1 MTPSNLQELLAESG
15 NTVDLLRNSQIGAY
29 VYPVVP
35 YEFSNWRR
43 EQRAWRETAVLF
55 DQTHHMVNLFL
66 RGPEALKPISESGIN
81 SVADFPVGRA
91 KQFANCQG
99 STNSRL

>member
-1 MTPSNLQELLAESG
+1 MSRKSLEDVIRAAG

-35 YEFSNWRR
+35 TEFSNWRD

-55 DQTHHMVNLFL
+55 DQSHHMVDLFIE
-66 RGPEALKPISESGIN
+66 GPDALKLLSDTAIN
-81 SVADFPVGRA
+81 SAVTTSDCRSP
-91 KQFANCQG
+91 
-99 STNSRL
+99 